1 MSVCTINKSKIFQ
14 KAARAIDIKS
24 GNVMAVTKPAV
35 TQQIKQIFAG
45 WVEEIFGIVFV
56 RI

>member
-45 WVEEIFGIVFV
+45 
-56 RI
+56 